1 MNEQNQEAEELQDGI
16 YFNMPEAQYH
26 SIEAL
31 SGTGLKKLIVSMLTF
46 WTETYDPTY
55 HRRESGAMSLG
66 KAYHKRILEGKE
78 AFVSSFVKKLSKDD
92 FPNALDTQAE
102 LKDYCSKHDLKVTGT
117 KPVLIERIIES
128 DGDMKK
134 NILSLMQDAFNKKH
148 AHQEQMTKAD
158 YDEVEKAA
166 EILELSSLSMHF
178 TSGFPE
184 VSIIWHD
191 EMTDVKCKARIDY
204 LRHDSLIELKSF
216 SNSRNKTIETC
227 VSQAIAYERYNV
239 SAVHYMNGLKEIKN
253 LIKAGVC
260 NTDKPDAKEFLG
272 LLSKNEQE
280 FTFVFQES
288 GQVNNCL
295 ARKFVEK
302 ASRQSNSY
310 WMATQDLIIDT
321 THKYAS
327 FMKSHGKEKAWIEEQ
342 KTEYFDDGD
351 FPIFMLES

>member
-1 MNEQNQEAEELQDGI
+1 MNEQNQEPEELQDGI
-16 YFNMPEAQYH
+16 YFNMPEMQYH

-31 SGTGLKKLIVSMLTF
+31 SGTGLKKLIVSALTF

-55 HRRESGAMSLG
+55 QRRETTALSLG

-78 AFVSSFVKKLSKDD
+78 AFASSFVKRLSKDD
-92 FPNALDTQAE
+92 FPNALDAQAE

-134 NILSLMQDAFNKKH
+134 NILSLMQDAFNIEH

-166 EILELSSLSMHF
+166 SILELSSLAMHF

-191 EMTDVKCKARIDY
+191 PMTGVKCKARIDY

-216 SNSRNKTIETC
+216 SNSRNKTIEVC
-227 VSQAIAYERYNV
+227 VAQAIAYERYNV

-253 LIKAGVC
+253 LIKAGTC
-260 NTDKPDAKEFLG
+260 ITDNTKALDFLK
-272 LLSKNEQE
+272 LLSENEQE

-302 ASRQSNSY
+302 ASRQPNQY

-321 THKYAS
+321 THKYAG
-327 FMKSHGKEKAWIEEQ
+327 FMKSHGRGNPWIEEQ
-342 KTEYFDDGD
+342 ETGYFDDGS
-351 FPIFMLES
+351 FPIFMLEG